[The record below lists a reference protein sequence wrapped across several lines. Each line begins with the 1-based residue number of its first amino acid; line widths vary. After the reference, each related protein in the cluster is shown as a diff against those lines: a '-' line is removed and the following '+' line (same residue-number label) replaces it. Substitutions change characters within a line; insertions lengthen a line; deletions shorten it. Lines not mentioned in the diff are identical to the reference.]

1 MLESGYVL
9 TSLHLTEGV
18 GEERLRDLFAYGSV
32 GSPEG
37 QQYRLEYIDEE
48 TQHDLML
55 LRFSPSV
62 AGGLMQAC
70 VRETA
75 SRVGEKIAILGFP
88 LGGSLFLSRG
98 EVSRIEAAKIE
109 TTATI
114 AGGSSGSP
122 VFDDEGKVN
131 RHCPRRAPVWRP
143 GSRHL
148 RHRADQAGGKP
159 GEPDRKLRAKRMR

>member
-1 MLESGYVL
+1 
-9 TSLHLTEGV
+9 
-18 GEERLRDLFAYGSV
+18 
-32 GSPEG
+32 
-37 QQYRLEYIDEE
+37 
-48 TQHDLML
+48 ML

-88 LGGSLFLSRG
+88 LGGGLFLSRG

-122 VFDDEGKVN
+122 VFDDEGKVIGN
-131 RHCPRRAPVWRP
+131 ARAERRSGGQGADIYVIVPIKRAANLLNQIESSGRNECGRP
-143 GSRHL
+143 PPPPPPPSYSAQR
-148 RHRADQAGGKP
+148 
-159 GEPDRKLRAKRMR
+159 